1 MRINGSFRARLLAG
15 EFLAGSWLN
24 LGSPLTAEMAGLS
37 GFDWVMLDHEHGPGS
52 DETIVSQLQ
61 AVAATPAVCFVRIAA
76 NEPPR
81 FKRVLDLGAMGVMVP
96 YVSTPAEAQAAVAAM
111 RYPPRGIRGVAKLTR
126 ATTFGAGFDEYFA
139 HAHEWLVTMTQIE
152 TAEAVENAAAY
163 RRDRRRRRPLHW
175 PDGSHDEPRHLRELR
190 ASADDRGVPPCRR
203 MCEGGRQG
211 GRDPPPEP
219 RACAHVPRSRI
230 HVHRAGVG
238 WRRGERRFSA
248 GDYRAA
254 SEVTD
259 RPDFVA

>member
-152 TAEAVENAAAY
+152 TAEAVAASWSG
-163 RRDRRRRRPLHW
+163 RRRRRLPGRQPQPALPDPRRVPVLRD
-175 PDGSHDEPRHLRELR
+175 PDGRRALRHRRPDRTQR
-190 ASADDRGVPPCRR
+190 APSSA
-203 MCEGGRQG
+203 GR
-211 GRDPPPEP
+211 
-219 RACAHVPRSRI
+219 
-230 HVHRAGVG
+230 
-238 WRRGERRFSA
+238 RRGPVR
-248 GDYRAA
+248 
-254 SEVTD
+254 T
-259 RPDFVA
+259 